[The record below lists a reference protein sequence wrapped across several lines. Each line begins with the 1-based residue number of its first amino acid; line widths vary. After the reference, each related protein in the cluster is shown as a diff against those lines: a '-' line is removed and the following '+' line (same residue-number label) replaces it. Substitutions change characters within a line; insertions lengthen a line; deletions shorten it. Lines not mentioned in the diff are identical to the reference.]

1 MRQEAKETEK
11 IPAVLPVETGVSHKN
26 VFGGSNSLAGSI
38 SELLR
43 VEGGNSSVK
52 EQRFCGPVCYPTLGS
67 KAGAL
72 GRSFISN
79 CP

>member
-1 MRQEAKETEK
+1 M
-11 IPAVLPVETGVSHKN
+11 
-26 VFGGSNSLAGSI
+26 
-38 SELLR
+38 
-43 VEGGNSSVK
+43 K

-79 CP
+79 CPSTGPSLSLGNWATCHTQSLHAASPAHQPLEVCPHCFYFRPMQRAS